1 MASIEKRGNTYRIE
15 ISRGVID
22 GKRDRYRETYKPDST
37 LTPRQQKKAAE
48 RYAAELEEK
57 FKNGFSMEG
66 GKITVA
72 EFSER
77 WLDNVVRPTLEIPTI
92 TNYENY
98 LKTKINP
105 YIGHIKL
112 NCVRPHTIEELYKSL
127 QSKGYMRNGV
137 KHEYSY
143 KTLKRVQ
150 DILNGIFK
158 YALKLELIERN
169 PCDIIK
175 TPRVG
180 ITEKKTKCFS
190 SEEIPRFLQA
200 LEMDYPVKFKAHD
213 RVNDTGKQYHV
224 REYTETFRLPLQ
236 LVVFYYVALFT
247 GIRREENITLTWED
261 VDFENNTI
269 SITKATAKCTGGQYI
284 KRTKTKNSN
293 RVVYV
298 PPAVMSML
306 KRHKV
311 EQAKYKLSIGDY
323 WEETLDENGNPLH
336 FIYTQ
341 ENGKQMNIDTPS
353 KRFVKLIDDY
363 NRLIEQEGDKL
374 TRITL
379 HGLRHTHATLLIAN
393 GIEISSV
400 SGRLGHADISTTLDV
415 YTHYLTE
422 RDRTAAETLEQY
434 LPKTSVII

>member
-1 MASIEKRGNTYRIE
+1 
-15 ISRGVID
+15 
-22 GKRDRYRETYKPDST
+22 
-37 LTPRQQKKAAE
+37 
-48 RYAAELEEK
+48 
-57 FKNGFSMEG
+57 
-66 GKITVA
+66 
-72 EFSER
+72 
-77 WLDNVVRPTLEIPTI
+77 
-92 TNYENY
+92 
-98 LKTKINP
+98 
-105 YIGHIKL
+105 
-112 NCVRPHTIEELYKSL
+112 
-127 QSKGYMRNGV
+127 
-137 KHEYSY
+137 
-143 KTLKRVQ
+143 
-150 DILNGIFK
+150 
-158 YALKLELIERN
+158 
-169 PCDIIK
+169 
-175 TPRVG
+175 
-180 ITEKKTKCFS
+180 
-190 SEEIPRFLQA
+190 
-200 LEMDYPVKFKAHD
+200 
-213 RVNDTGKQYHV
+213 
-224 REYTETFRLPLQ
+224 
-236 LVVFYYVALFT
+236 
-247 GIRREENITLTWED
+247 
-261 VDFENNTI
+261 
-269 SITKATAKCTGGQYI
+269 
-284 KRTKTKNSN
+284 
-293 RVVYV
+293 
-298 PPAVMSML
+298 MSML